1 MRNSNENMFICEN
14 ENEINVNEIVI
25 EKNVKNSLKNASFQT
40 KYNRRKRNLQRSMQ
54 ALSRE
59 KLNV

>member
-1 MRNSNENMFICEN
+1 MFICEN